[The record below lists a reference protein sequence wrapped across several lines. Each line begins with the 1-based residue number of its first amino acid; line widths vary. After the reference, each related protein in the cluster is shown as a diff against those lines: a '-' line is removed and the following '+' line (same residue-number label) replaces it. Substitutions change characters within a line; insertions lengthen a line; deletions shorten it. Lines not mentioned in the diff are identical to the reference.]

1 MAHSNSIALAYN
13 YLPILDEVYK
23 RASLTLPL
31 EAGNERVRFI
41 NAHTIELFKTSING
55 LGNYSRN
62 AGFVDGDITATWE
75 PLALTKDRGRSFLID
90 AMDDEETVGMAFGTL
105 VGEFIRCRVVP
116 EIDAYRFATIAAA
129 TGIQTATAADITVGT
144 TDVPGLVDVGEQAL
158 DEEEVPVEGRLLYI
172 SELAY
177 AGLKAKITRYLANE
191 SGVNKEVE
199 MYNGMRVIRVP
210 QKRFGTGIT
219 LNDGSTSGQTD
230 GGYYFTASTS
240 KPINFMIIHPSAV
253 AAVMKHVRPRI
264 FAPDINQGADGWK
277 FDYRVYHDIF
287 VLDNKVKGVYLHA
300 ASTGFSAKV
309 SG

>member
-1 MAHSNSIALAYN
+1 MANSIALAYK

-23 RASLTLPL
+23 RSLLTLPL
-31 EAGNERVRFI
+31 EAGNDRVRFI

-55 LGNYSRN
+55 LGNYARN
-62 AGFVDGDITATWE
+62 TGYVDGDVTGTWE
-75 PLALTKDRGRSFLID
+75 ALALSKDRGRSFMVD
-90 AMDDEETVGMAFGTL
+90 SMDDEETINMAFGTL
-105 VGEFIRCRVVP
+105 VGEFIRTRVVP
-116 EIDAYRFATIAAA
+116 EVDAYRLASLAAA
-129 TGIQTATAADITVGT
+129 TGVQTATAADITVGT
-144 TDVPGLVDVGEQAL
+144 TDVPGLIDVGEQAL

-191 SGVNKEVE
+191 SGVNREVE

-240 KPINFMIIHPSAV
+240 KPINFIIVHPSAV
-253 AAVMKHVRPRI
+253 AAVTKIELPRI
-264 FAPDINQGADGWK
+264 FSPMENQKANAYK
-277 FDYRVYHDIF
+277 FDFRLYHDIF
-287 VLDNKVKGVYLHA
+287 VLANKAKGVYVHA